1 MRYERA
7 LAIANR
13 HQRLLALIRTGEYS
27 SPRLAQ
33 ELGVSE
39 PTIYRDIEFLKD
51 QGYAIRSK
59 KGAHHWAYYLLDLP
73 TEAAIA
79 KRTPQA

>member
-7 LAIANR
+7 MSIATR
-13 HQRLLALIRTGEYS
+13 HARLLALIRTGEYS

-39 PTIYRDIEFLKD
+39 PTVYRDIEFLKE
-51 QGYAIRSK
+51 QGYAIRSE
-59 KGAHHWAYYLLDLP
+59 KGPQHWAYRLIATP
-73 TEAAIA
+73 TEAVASPEET
-79 KRTPQA
+79 RQ